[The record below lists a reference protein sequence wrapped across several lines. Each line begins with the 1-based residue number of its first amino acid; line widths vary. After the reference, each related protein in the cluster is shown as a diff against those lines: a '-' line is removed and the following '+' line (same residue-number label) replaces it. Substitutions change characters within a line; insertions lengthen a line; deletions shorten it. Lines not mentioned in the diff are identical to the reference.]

1 MRIELPPDP
10 TAASLARRAVRE
22 VCAGVAV
29 DLDSLL
35 LCTSELVTNA
45 LLHGVPPVEL
55 EVLVQDA
62 CVRVGVHDAGAEP
75 VERRWHVRADTLSG
89 RGLGIVEMLAAGWGS
104 DATATGKV
112 IWFEIS
118 NPS

>member
-1 MRIELPPDP
+1 MRIGLPPDP
-10 TAASLARRAVRE
+10 TAASLARQAVKE
-22 VCAGVAV
+22 VCAEVAV

-35 LCTSELVTNA
+35 LCASELVTNA

-55 EVLVQDA
+55 EVLVRDA
-62 CVRVGVHDAGAEP
+62 RVRVAVHDAGVGP
-75 VERRWHVRADTLSG
+75 VERRRNVRADTLSG
-89 RGLGIVEMLAAGWGS
+89 RGLGIVEMLAAGWGA

-118 NPS
+118 TRQ